1 MLNQFCDKKS
11 TLQSAKSRVLFA
23 RNYNASSLYFPLC
36 EPNGSISNMF
46 SRAYWNHCVFG
57 LRKNHFLHSLWIHM
71 IINWIWSH

>member
-1 MLNQFCDKKS
+1 
-11 TLQSAKSRVLFA
+11 
-23 RNYNASSLYFPLC
+23 
-36 EPNGSISNMF
+36 MF